1 MYIYN
6 DLKND
11 PSILPSEEDDFTLSA
26 SSKGGNYWHDNY
38 RFSYISDHVVESQ
51 YDPATSM
58 LIKEMLRIGRLP
70 GWAQSVAR
78 AGMKG
83 RQRTARRDMGP
94 DSGGILG
101 KCNQLRFV
109 LEINDKNIRFLWL
122 NIKTLFLIYEQLITK
137 KRIQTYHQHP
147 VFHSVSQDHRSWGL
161 FQSATSYFYLSGGE

>member
-6 DLKND
+6 DFKND
-11 PSILPSEEDDFTLSA
+11 PSILLSVEDVFTLLA

-70 GWAQSVAR
+70 GWVQSVAR

-83 RQRTARRDMGP
+83 RQWTARRDMGP

-101 KCNQLRFV
+101 KCNQRRFV
-109 LEINDKNIRFLWL
+109 LEINDESIRTLWL
-122 NIKTLFLIYEQLITK
+122 NIKNIISNIRTTHHK
-137 KRIQTYHQHP
+137 KADTNLP
-147 VFHSVSQDHRSWGL
+147 S
-161 FQSATSYFYLSGGE
+161 TSCIP